1 MNAPAIFRNIHA
13 CPTASLI
20 SWVSGIEVAFESWC
34 GGHVP
39 IQGCAF
45 TLRNVVYIV
54 SILLACTFTPKMT
67 DQHQQPLSL
76 LNNIVSP
83 DSPPGTSSTLT
94 HGSCKTLKIGMA
106 CAQGT
111 CLSSGWHSH
120 GVLSCMAQERVA
132 FMQRQ
137 STFSQTISF
146 GKYLPP
152 VYPTLML
159 MGTPLNV

>member
-94 HGSCKTLKIGMA
+94 YCPCKSVKIEMA
-106 CAQGT
+106 RARGT
-111 CLSSGWHSH
+111 CLISGWHPHNSEL
-120 GVLSCMAQERVA
+120 LSCVAQERVTDP
-132 FMQRQ
+132 QRQ

-146 GKYLPP
+146 
-152 VYPTLML
+152 
-159 MGTPLNV
+159 